1 MSKIDEIY
9 SLLERWNIGRDQIEI
24 DWQAEDILLIALNQN
39 PKAVYLD
46 EENALII
53 EPE

>member
-1 MSKIDEIY
+1 MSKVEEIY
-9 SLLERWNIGRDQIEI
+9 SLLKKWNIHRDQIAI
-24 DWQAEDILLIALNQN
+24 DWQAEDILLLALTQN